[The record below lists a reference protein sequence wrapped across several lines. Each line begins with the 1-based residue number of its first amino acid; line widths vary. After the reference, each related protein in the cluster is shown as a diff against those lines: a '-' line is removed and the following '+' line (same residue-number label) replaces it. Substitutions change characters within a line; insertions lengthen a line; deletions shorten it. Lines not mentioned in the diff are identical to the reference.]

1 MSNPIA
7 RQQATKPFVHET
19 SVAIVRELTFG
30 AWTPSSYICKQGVR
44 GQNVSSRATPTDVLV
59 TKYDVACWLL
69 LCDNFVLECVL
80 AFTHKTMEI
89 LTFCVSHDPQEKT
102 VMKIHW
108 KFV

>member
-1 MSNPIA
+1 MSNPIG
-7 RQQATKPFVHET
+7 RQQATRPFVHET

-30 AWTPSSYICKQGVR
+30 AWTPSSYIYKQGVR

-69 LCDNFVLECVL
+69 LGADVVLGCLL
-80 AFTHKTMEI
+80 AFRYKTMEI
-89 LTFCVSHDPQEKT
+89 LTFYVSHDPQEKK
-102 VMKIHW
+102 VVKIHW